1 MERFVRFVKARDAL
15 VADGSVRRAGI
26 VRVLSVY
33 ERP

>member
-1 MERFVRFVKARDAL
+1 MRFVKARAAV
-15 VADGSVRRAGI
+15 VAEGRARKVGS